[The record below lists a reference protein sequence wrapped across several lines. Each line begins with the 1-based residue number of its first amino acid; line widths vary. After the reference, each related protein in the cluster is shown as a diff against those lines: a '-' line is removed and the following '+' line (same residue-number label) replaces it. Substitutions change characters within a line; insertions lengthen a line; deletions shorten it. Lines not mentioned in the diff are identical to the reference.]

1 MGDASGE
8 LARRGCTGES
18 AGATAECCVSG
29 TGAGSAHACS
39 VTSIT
44 CMKRSHGVGHE
55 LVSNSCHSCARVS
68 GFSFSKGDPD
78 VKQKQWGGSIEF

>member
-1 MGDASGE
+1 
-8 LARRGCTGES
+8 
-18 AGATAECCVSG
+18 
-29 TGAGSAHACS
+29 
-39 VTSIT
+39 
-44 CMKRSHGVGHE
+44 MKLSHGVGHE